1 LAEEGVAMKKA
12 HIVHVTHFMPE
23 RVVDNKLLYEK
34 NFKESEYNQD
44 ADLENNVFFKGVRER
59 RFASP
64 DYLSEEMGE
73 IVLTKL
79 LKEAGYDASDLDLI
93 ICSCIFSDTYWPGIS
108 TAIQNRVGAHNASA
122 INIDTSCASFIT
134 GLNIARGFI
143 DAGIYKTIAVLT
155 VTNFVS
161 RLPEFQKSFRSY
173 VLGDGAAAALVVA
186 KEKSNI
192 LGCFEKS
199 FGENYGLMRFE
210 PDFVEG
216 RFLNFWER
224 GCGPITV
231 NFTGEKIDKIRENAM
246 KIVPFA
252 INQCL
257 KQAGL
262 TIDEVDL
269 VITHQPNQFFIDEWR
284 KRLAV
289 KPNQVFDTLEYYG
302 NLFQGS
308 VAVTLAAAI
317 EKKIVKPGDIIVIGT
332 FSNGGDFASSIAL
345 QWA

>member
-1 LAEEGVAMKKA
+1 MKRA
-12 HIVHVTHFMPE
+12 HIEHVTHFMPE
-23 RVVDNKLLYEK
+23 RVVDNKLLYEQ
-34 NFKESEYNQD
+34 NFKESDFNQE
-44 ADLENNVFFKGVRER
+44 ADLEDNAFFKGVRER

-64 DYLSEEMGE
+64 DYLSEELGE

-79 LKEAGYDASDLDLI
+79 LKESGYKASDLDLI
-93 ICSCIFSDTYWPGIS
+93 ICSCIFSDTYWPGIATS
-108 TAIQNRVGAHNASA
+108 VQNRVGAHNASA

-134 GLNIARGFI
+134 GLNIARAFI
-143 DAGIYKTIAVLT
+143 DSGIYKRIALLT

-173 VLGDGAAAALVVA
+173 VLGDGASAALVVA
-186 KEKSNI
+186 KEQSNI

-231 NFTGEKIDKIRENAM
+231 NFTGEKIEKIRENAM
-246 KIVPFA
+246 KIVPYA
-252 INQCL
+252 VTECL
-257 KQAGL
+257 KQAHL
-262 TIDEVDL
+262 TMTDIDL
-269 VITHQPNQFFIDEWR
+269 LITHQPNQFFIDEWR
-284 KRLAV
+284 KRLGA
-289 KPNQVFDTLEYYG
+289 KPTQVFDTLEYYG

-308 VAVTLAAAI
+308 VAVTLASAI
-317 EKKIVKPGDIIVIGT
+317 EKKILKTGDIVVIGT

-345 QWA
+345 RWG